1 MISDELVGRF
11 FKNNADQSYQV
22 VRFVGRKKNGT
33 SLFRIRFIETGY
45 ERDVEKVEIKR
56 GKIKDRFQRSVFGV
70 GYLGDTKMVGYKR
83 EYSVWAGILERCYDK
98 SSSGYPN
105 YGGAG
110 VSVCERWHSF
120 ELFLKD
126 ITDIEGFDRELFD
139 QGKLEL
145 DKDIKQFDLCKS
157 KRVYSAFTCC
167 FVTREINRKYR
178 DVSATKLLFKATS
191 PSGESFTVPGL
202 RPFAAKHGLHRPTI
216 KKCLR
221 GERADYNGWTFELI
235 RESNWGRSKSA

>member
-1 MISDELVGRF
+1 MISDEVVGRF
-11 FKNNADQSYQV
+11 FRNNADQSYRV
-22 VRFVGRKKNGT
+22 VRFAGRKKNGT

-56 GKIKDRFQRSVFGV
+56 GNIKDRYQRSVFGI
-70 GYLGDTKMVGYKR
+70 GYLGDTKMVGHKR
-83 EYSVWAGILERCYDK
+83 EYSVWSSMLARCYDK

-126 ITDIEGFDRELFD
+126 IVRIEGFDKDLFSK
-139 QGKLEL
+139 GLLEL
-145 DKDIKQFDLCKS
+145 DKDIKQFDLSKN
-157 KRVYSAFTCC
+157 KRVYSADTCC
-167 FVTREINRKYR
+167 FVSREINSKYR
-178 DVSATKLLFKATS
+178 DTKNAKLLFKATS
-191 PSGESFTVPGL
+191 PSGESFTVSGL
-202 RPFAAKHGLHRPTI
+202 RPFAAKHGLHRPII